1 MKKIICLALI
11 LAMLLTMLVACTDP
25 AGPSGSSVPTTN
37 TTDPTTPP
45 VPTGALSVKL
55 EEFGFRNMVELAVGD
70 FTAHGEVELNAANGE
85 AAMKTAARTVSHGSI
100 YTAFVTAP
108 IQGEIK
114 KGDTVVMR
122 VSMKNN
128 GAEDTNFLVD
138 IYNNDQIDNRVKD
151 SWLTRNIIISPTAEY
166 VDYYFYAVAPQD
178 TNEAV
183 FEINM
188 GFAAQDISVNLVE
201 AAKYNGTL
209 KEAFLEKLPLMSR
222 NNVDGNNH
230 WHTFYAADASW
241 RETAQQMVEDNRKGS
256 LVVNV
261 TDASGNK
268 IDGATVQIEM
278 VEHTY
283 KFGSAGGRANKE
295 YFNLST
301 FNNSLKWSME
311 AFATQSLRDSNISSI
326 ASLKEQGIDV
336 HGHVMFWGS
345 NGRDP
350 YDDGIENTAEFY
362 TSPYYIGRTT
372 AAIQVMQRIRG
383 WTGFN
388 AADGTPILQGYD
400 GTVKVLRE
408 KINDALDALNTELAR
423 ENNDKF
429 YEQQFIDVKAALES
443 LKTNISGCAD
453 EDTTI
458 PNLEA
463 EIKTLQDL
471 IYKCIMEHLEYHGKY
486 YASENLI
493 EWDVINEAM
502 NEGNRG
508 TTAALDQDTYFFT
521 RSNVCQDQFYVDAFK
536 AARKGVGENVKL
548 GYNDTSWQ
556 SNGQQRTDTYNF
568 FKYLVDND
576 APIDYFGLQAYMF
589 PQSIQAHLTPEE
601 MWAEFDKFMELGIET
616 EITEYSITDFNG
628 VFGTQTQLD
637 QLKADFTYD
646 TLLAHFAHESSIGF
660 IGWGGLASRGPV
672 ASAWY
677 KVAYNEWWTNETIE
691 TENGSAS
698 ADAFLGN
705 YKITVTVNGE
715 TKTVE
720 INHANANKDGGSTVV
735 DVVIG

>member
-1 MKKIICLALI
+1 MKKLISSILALVMALTL
-11 LAMLLTMLVACTDP
+11 LAACSPDVATSS
-25 AGPSGSSVPTTN
+25 GGEPSDGTSSGTTGN
-37 TTDPTTPP
+37 
-45 VPTGALSVKL
+45 LSVKL
-55 EEFGFRNMVELAVGD
+55 EEFGFRKMVDLAVGD
-70 FTAHGEVELNAANGE
+70 FTAHGEAELTAADE
-85 AAMKTAARTVSHGSI
+85 ETAMRTTARTVSHGSI

-114 KGDTVVMR
+114 QGDTIVMC
-122 VSMKNN
+122 VSMKNT
-128 GAEDTNFLVD
+128 GAQDTNFLVD
-138 IYNNDQIDNRVKD
+138 IYNHDQINNRVKD

-166 VDYYFYAVAPQD
+166 TEYYFYAVALQD

-188 GFAAQDISVNLVE
+188 GFAAQDIAVNLVE

-209 KEAFLEKLPLMSR
+209 KETFLENLPLMSR
-222 NNVDGNNH
+222 NDVGGENH

-241 RETAQQMVEDNRKGS
+241 RETAQQMVQENRMGD

-261 TDASGNK
+261 TDASGNP
-268 IDGATVQIEM
+268 IDGATVSIEM

-283 KFGSAGGRANKE
+283 KFGSAGFGGIDTD
-295 YFNLST
+295 YFNLFT
-301 FNNSLKWSME
+301 FANSLKWSME
-311 AFATQSLRDSNISSI
+311 GFSTQALRDDNSSTI
-326 ASLKEQGIDV
+326 ATLKDQGVDV

-350 YDDGIENTAEFY
+350 YADGIENTAEFY
-362 TSPYYIGRTT
+362 TAPYYIGQTT
-372 AAIQVMQRIRG
+372 SAIQVMQRMRG

-388 AADGTPILQGYD
+388 AADGSPIVQGYD
-400 GTVKVLRE
+400 GTVGALRQ
-408 KINDALDALNTELAR
+408 KIGEALNTLNSELAR

-429 YEQQFIDVKAALES
+429 YEQQFMDIKAALET
-443 LKTNISGCAD
+443 LQTNIAGCGD

-458 PNLEA
+458 PNLDE
-463 EIKTLQDL
+463 EIKTLQEL
-471 IYKCIMEHLEYHGKY
+471 VYNCIMEHLEYHGKY

-508 TTAALDQDTYFFT
+508 VTAALDQDTYFFT
-521 RSNVCQDQFYVDAFK
+521 RTNVCQDQFYVDAFV

-568 FKYLVDND
+568 FKYLVENG
-576 APIDYFGLQAYMF
+576 APIDYFGLQAYMY

-616 EITEYSITDFNG
+616 EVTEYSITGFDG
-628 VFGTQTQLD
+628 VFETQTQLD
-637 QLKADFTYD
+637 QLQADFTYD
-646 TLLAHFAHESSIGF
+646 TMLAHFAHESSIGF
-660 IGWGGLASRGPV
+660 IAWGGLATRGPV

-677 KVAYNEWWTNETIE
+677 KVAYNEWWTNETVE
-691 TENGSAS
+691 TTNGSAA

-705 YKITVTVNGE
+705 YKITVTVNGQAQ
-715 TKTVE
+715 TLYV
-720 INHANANKDGGSTVV
+720 NHANAQADGAATVV
-735 DVVIG
+735 DVVME

>member
-1 MKKIICLALI
+1 MKKFISAALV
-11 LAMLLTMLVACTDP
+11 LAMLLSMLVACTP
-25 AGPSGSSVPTTN
+25 NNPSSSTNGS
-37 TTDPTTPP
+37 TTPP
-45 VPTGALSVKL
+45 AATGNLSMKL
-55 EEFGFRNMVELAVGD
+55 EEFGFRKMVDLAVGD
-70 FTAHGEVELNAANGE
+70 FVKHGDVELTVANGE
-85 AAMKTAARTVSHGSI
+85 TAMKTTARTVSHGSI

-114 KGDTVVMR
+114 KGDTIVMR
-122 VSMKNN
+122 VSIKNN
-128 GAEDTNFLVD
+128 GTEDTNFLVD
-138 IYNNDQIDNRVKD
+138 IYNADQTDNRVKD

-166 VDYYFYAVAPQD
+166 VDYYFYAIAPQD

-183 FEINM
+183 FEINL
-188 GFAAQDISVNLVE
+188 GFAAQEISVNLVE

-241 RETAQQMVEDNRKGS
+241 RETAQQMIEDNRKGT

-261 TDASGNK
+261 TDAAGNK

-283 KFGSAGGRANKE
+283 KFGSAGFGPTDSD

-301 FNNSLKWSME
+301 FANSLKWSME
-311 AFATQSLRDSNISSI
+311 GFSTQALRDSNSNSI
-326 ASLKEQGIDV
+326 ADLLAKGIDV

-362 TSPYYIGRTT
+362 TSPYYIGRTCV
-372 AAIQVMQRIRG
+372 AIQVMQRMRG
-383 WTGFN
+383 WTGFTASN
-388 AADGTPILQGYD
+388 GQPIVQGYD
-400 GTVKVLRE
+400 GTVKGLRTAIDE
-408 KINDALDALNTELAR
+408 ALATLDEELAR

-429 YEQQFIDVKAALES
+429 YEQQFIDIKAALET
-443 LKTNISGCAD
+443 LKNNISGCAD
-453 EDTTI
+453 TDTTI

-463 EIKTLQDL
+463 EIKTLQEL
-471 IYKCIMEHLEYHGKY
+471 IYSCIMGHLEYHGRY
-486 YASENLI
+486 YASENMI

-508 TTAALDQDTYFFT
+508 TTAALDQDSYFFT
-521 RSNVCQDQFYVDAFK
+521 RTNVCQDQFYVDAFK

-548 GYNDTSWQ
+548 GYNDCSWQ
-556 SNGQQRTDTYNF
+556 SNGQQRIDTYNF
-568 FKYLVDND
+568 FKYLVENE
-576 APIDYFGLQAYMF
+576 APIDYFGLQAYMY

-616 EITEYSITDFNG
+616 EITEYAITGFDGIFA
-628 VFGTQTQLD
+628 TRTQLD
-637 QLKADFTYD
+637 QLQADFTYD

-660 IGWGGLASRGPV
+660 IAWGGLASRGPV

-677 KVAYNEWWTNETIE
+677 KVAYNQWWTNETVQ
-691 TENGSAS
+691 TAGGTAS
-698 ADAFLGN
+698 ANAFLGS

-715 TKTVE
+715 TKTVYVD
-720 INHANANKDGGSTVV
+720 HVNANNDGSSTVV
-735 DVVIG
+735 DIVIG